1 MCLLVINITDSVE
14 ELQYKY
20 YENSNQMV
28 KGFIFISFMHLL
40 RKLINILLF
49 YVKMYTL
56 TNIPDMDRN
65 IFNILDVSSFGNYG
79 ITNKNNY
86 EITQKCWQER
96 LSASGIVF
104 YHEYEY
110 VNYKELYKIYDYIKY
125 ILDDQ
130 ITDLESDYVTF
141 HINRNILM
149 EYYIKLMIF
158 LGINIDEYYDRLS
171 NKMITFDDKIMK
183 NKVPYI
189 DVHYKKSKNYYSIL
203 LFESYVASKCFCKL
217 TYNQV
222 LNFMFNASLDGVIE
236 KITLE
241 YD

>member
-1 MCLLVINITDSVE
+1 
-14 ELQYKY
+14 
-20 YENSNQMV
+20 
-28 KGFIFISFMHLL
+28 
-40 RKLINILLF
+40 
-49 YVKMYTL
+49 MYTL
-56 TNIPDMDRN
+56 TNVPDLDRN
-65 IFNILDVSSFGNYG
+65 IFNILNVNSLGNYS

-86 EITQKCWQER
+86 EITQKCWLER
-96 LSASGIVF
+96 LSTRGIIF

-110 VNYKELYKIYDYIKY
+110 VNYKELYKMYDYIKY
-125 ILDDQ
+125 ILDND

-149 EYYIKLMIF
+149 DYYIKLMIF
-158 LGINIDEYYDRLS
+158 LGINIDKYYDRVS
-171 NKMITFDDKIMK
+171 NKTITFDNKIMTD
-183 NKVPYI
+183 KVPYI
-189 DVHYKKSKNYYSIL
+189 DVHYKRSKKYYSIL
-203 LFESYVASKCFCKL
+203 LFESYITSKIFYNL